1 MDNLPQNRA
10 TIDEDENFG
19 PLLRFLYTKKKGQ
32 LHLRVIAAPWFS
44 KLGGIYLNS
53 SISKNKIK
61 RFVKRNNIDLS
72 DYPKRNYTSFN
83 DFFTRSIIPSK
94 RPFNENIDKLPAP
107 CDGKLTVFHL
117 EENKSFI
124 IKGCDYTL
132 DTLLRNDALA
142 AEYRGGWG
150 LLFRLSIDDYH
161 RYCYPVSGEKTENTH
176 IDGVYHTVRPTAA
189 ASRAIYKENTR
200 EYTQIY
206 SNEFGNILMMEVG
219 AMLVGKITNL
229 NGAGIA
235 VRGNEKGYF
244 EFGGSSII
252 ILTEP
257 GRFKP
262 DEDILT
268 NSELGK
274 ETIVK
279 MGEAIGTSI
288 SEKQKNP
295 ETE

>member
-1 MDNLPQNRA
+1 
-10 TIDEDENFG
+10 
-19 PLLRFLYTKKKGQ
+19 
-32 LHLRVIAAPWFS
+32 
-44 KLGGIYLNS
+44 
-53 SISKNKIK
+53 
-61 RFVKRNNIDLS
+61 
-72 DYPKRNYTSFN
+72 
-83 DFFTRSIIPSK
+83 
-94 RPFNENIDKLPAP
+94 
-107 CDGKLTVFHL
+107 
-117 EENKSFI
+117 
-124 IKGCDYTL
+124 
-132 DTLLRNDALA
+132 
-142 AEYRGGWG
+142 
-150 LLFRLSIDDYH
+150 
-161 RYCYPVSGEKTENTH
+161 
-176 IDGVYHTVRPTAA
+176 
-189 ASRAIYKENTR
+189 
-200 EYTQIY
+200 
-206 SNEFGNILMMEVG
+206 MMEVG